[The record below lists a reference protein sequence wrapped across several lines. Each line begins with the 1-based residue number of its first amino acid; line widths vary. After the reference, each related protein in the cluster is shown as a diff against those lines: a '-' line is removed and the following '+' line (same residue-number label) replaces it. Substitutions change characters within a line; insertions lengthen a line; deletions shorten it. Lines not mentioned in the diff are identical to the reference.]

1 MQQLAA
7 ARTHGLPAGV
17 PPSDLREKLVQTDH
31 TELSQVRTQSEL
43 WCLAIFITVMMSSV
57 SCCLVNVCFLTKAYL
72 FCVLLQTTMHRDL
85 YMEALSR
92 ISELEL
98 DGSSLQN
105 LIQCMQDMRINMVR
119 ARYHKHDLLGMFA

>member
-1 MQQLAA
+1 MLGYICHCDDVK
-7 ARTHGLPAGV
+7 T
-17 PPSDLREKLVQTDH
+17 QT
-31 TELSQVRTQSEL
+31 
-43 WCLAIFITVMMSSV
+43 SV
-57 SCCLVNVCFLTKAYL
+57 LLAYL

-119 ARYHKHDLLGMFA
+119 ARYHKHDLL

>member
-7 ARTHGLPAGV
+7 ARTNGCPAGV

-31 TELSQVRTQSEL
+31 TELSQVRTQSEFY
-43 WCLAIFITVMMSSV
+43 CLGVFITVMVSSV
-57 SCCLVNVCFLTKAYL
+57 SCSSKIWFLICSI
-72 FCVLLQTTMHRDL
+72 FFLQTTMHRDL

-119 ARYHKHDLLGMFA
+119 AR